1 MTDFSGTA
9 SSKIQSQA
17 AVGVPGHDDWQIG
30 VAVLAGVHS
39 TSDLKFDKA
48 KITYAGTT
56 ETVNGNGEQRGYFH
70 NTHTNGDIS
79 QGTFEAKVIT
89 FGTAV
94 VIDGNWKFTGG
105 SGSLSGITGGG
116 TFRSEMSSPTS
127 WEMTWSGKYE
137 SADAG

>member
-1 MTDFSGTA
+1 
-9 SSKIQSQA
+9 
-17 AVGVPGHDDWQIG
+17 
-30 VAVLAGVHS
+30 
-39 TSDLKFDKA
+39 
-48 KITYAGTT
+48 
-56 ETVNGNGEQRGYFH
+56 VNGNGEQRGYFH

-127 WEMTWSGKYE
+127 WERLGAANTK

>member
-17 AVGVPGHDDWQIG
+17 AVGVPGHDDRQIG

-48 KITYAGTT
+48 KITYAGSM

-105 SGSLSGITGGG
+105 SESLSGITGGG

-127 WEMTWSGKYE
+127 RERLGAANTK